1 MSAAPAMPSRPGD
14 GPSAAP
20 VDSDTEREQMIS
32 ALERLRS
39 QITATR
45 DELDAQIARRRP
57 SATR

>member
-1 MSAAPAMPSRPGD
+1 MPSRPGD